1 MFFSIGRSSIGSLT
15 ALTARRF
22 PTRRWFSLPLV
33 QSRIFSSTPN
43 GSKPPPLATSSTI
56 DLEPGL
62 IFSGPILQQISPTLH
77 VNYKPVENEPYWQKI
92 KQWENVSEQ
101 QFLSYSWQASIASEV
116 SKTVQGEAKLY
127 AFLKDVLPD
136 IIPAA
141 SGYEQIRTRDAFIQ
155 DVMEGIKEAPMSI
168 RLTPQILSV
177 INWNRPLQD
186 PIRRQFI
193 PMKSTFLPD
202 HPMLS
207 MDSLHETKDS
217 PVPGLVHRYPDK
229 VLFLATSVCPL
240 YCRFC
245 TRSYSV
251 GGNTDSVTKRS
262 FKPIL
267 RRWEAMLEYIA
278 NTETVTD
285 VVISGGDSYYLS
297 PEQIRLIGE
306 RLLSIDHIKRLRFAS
321 KGLAVSPSRILDP
334 TDTWTDELIRL
345 SNLGRRMGKAVAL
358 HTHFNHPNEIT
369 WVTRKAAQRLFENG
383 VTVRNQ
389 SVLLKGV
396 NDDVCTMK
404 GLIRALADNNIQPY
418 YVYQTDMVKGVEDLR
433 TPLQTILDLE
443 CQIRGSIAGFMTPQ
457 FVVDLPGGG
466 GKRLAASYETYDR
479 QTGISTFIA
488 PAVTGRGKDNKV
500 YEYYDPLPPVK
511 HFP

>member
-1 MFFSIGRSSIGSLT
+1 MSSFIGRSSIGSLT

-22 PTRRWFSLPLV
+22 PARRCLTPPLV
-33 QSRIFSSTPN
+33 QLRNFSSTPN
-43 GSKPPPLATSSTI
+43 GSKPPPLATPSRIEI
-56 DLEPGL
+56 DPGL
-62 IFSGPILQQISPTLH
+62 LFSRPILQQIPPALPVSF
-77 VNYKPVENEPYWQKI
+77 KAVENEPYWQKI
-92 KQWENVSEQ
+92 KQWGNVSEQ
-101 QFLSYSWQASIASEV
+101 EFLSYSWQAR
-116 SKTVQGEAKLY
+116 EAKLY

-136 IIPAA
+136 LIPAA
-141 SGYEQIRTRDAFIQ
+141 SGYEEIRTRDAFIQ
-155 DVMEGIKEAPMSI
+155 DVLEGIKEAPMSI
-168 RLTPQILSV
+168 RLTPHILSV
-177 INWNRPLQD
+177 IDWSRPLQD

-193 PMKSTFLPD
+193 PMKSSFLPD

-278 NTETVTD
+278 NTEAVTD

-297 PEQIRLIGE
+297 PEQVRLIGE
-306 RLLSIDHIKRLRFAS
+306 RLLDIDHVKRLRFAS

-334 TDTWTDELIRL
+334 TDTWADELIRL
-345 SNLGRRMGKAVAL
+345 SNLGRRMGKSVAL

-369 WVTRKAAQRLFENG
+369 WVSRKAAQKLFENG

-396 NDDVCTMK
+396 NDDVDTMK
-404 GLIRALADNNIQPY
+404 TLIRQLADNNIQPY

-443 CQIRGSIAGFMTPQ
+443 CEIRGSIAGFMTPQ

-479 QTGISTFIA
+479 ETGISTFIA

-500 YEYYDPLPPVK
+500 YEYYDPLPPTK
-511 HFP
+511 HAS